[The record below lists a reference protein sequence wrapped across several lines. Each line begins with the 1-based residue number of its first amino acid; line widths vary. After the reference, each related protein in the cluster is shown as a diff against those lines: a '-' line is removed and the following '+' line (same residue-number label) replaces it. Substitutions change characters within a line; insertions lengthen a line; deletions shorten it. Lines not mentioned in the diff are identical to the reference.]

1 MVLPT
6 PDSAAGDLVLRD
18 VLPGDL
24 PIFFEQQRDPDANF
38 MAAFTP
44 KNPDDREAFEAH
56 WIHILASDTVFIQT
70 ILYDGQVAGSVLSY
84 VESGDTEVS
93 YWIGREFWG
102 LGIATRALAAFLVQQ
117 GIRPLYARA
126 AKDNTGSLRVL
137 EKNGFVI
144 VGEDKGF
151 ANARGVEVEEYLL
164 KLD

>member
-1 MVLPT
+1 MTSPT
-6 PDSAAGDLVLRD
+6 PDSAAADLVLRD
-18 VLPGDL
+18 VTPDDL
-24 PIFFEQQRDPDANF
+24 PIFFEQQRDSEANF
-38 MAAFTP
+38 MAAFTS
-44 KNPDDREAFEAH
+44 KNPDDREAFDAH
-56 WIHILASDTVFIQT
+56 WQRILASDTVTIQT

-84 VESGDTEVS
+84 VESGGTEVS

-102 LGIATRALAAFLVQQ
+102 RGIASRALAAFMVQKKE
-117 GIRPLYARA
+117 RPLYARA
-126 AKDNTGSLRVL
+126 AKDNAGSLRVL